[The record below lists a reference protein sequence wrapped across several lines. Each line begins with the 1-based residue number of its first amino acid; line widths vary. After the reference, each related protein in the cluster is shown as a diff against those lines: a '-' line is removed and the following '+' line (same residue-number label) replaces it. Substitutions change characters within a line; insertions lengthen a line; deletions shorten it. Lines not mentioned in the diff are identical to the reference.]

1 MPNPRLASRYA
12 KSLLDFAIEQNN
24 VTAVL
29 SDMKTI
35 QNSLVQSRDLA
46 LFLQSPLI
54 KADKKISILNTIFD
68 GKVGPTSVA
77 FINLLVKKGRE
88 ANLFEITNAFEEQYQ
103 ALNNIQKVQITAA
116 VALNEDT
123 LNAILTKVK
132 KELNN
137 ENIVTETFIDPNIVG
152 GFKLQVGDKYFDL
165 SISRDLTDVKNQFA
179 KNIFV
184 ADI

>member
-24 VTAVL
+24 VPSVL
-29 SDMKTI
+29 SDMKTVETAV
-35 QNSLVQSRDLA
+35 SESRELT

-54 KADKKISILNTIFD
+54 KPDKKISILKAIFE
-68 GKVGPTSVA
+68 GKIGIETAS

-88 ANLFEITNAFEEQYQ
+88 SNLFEMTKAFEEQYR
-103 ALNNIQKVQITAA
+103 ALHNIQKVQITSAFP
-116 VALNEDT
+116 LNEET
-123 LNAILTKVK
+123 LNVILNKVK

-137 ENIVTETFIDPNIVG
+137 DNIITETSVDPNIVG

-179 KNIFV
+179 KNIYV